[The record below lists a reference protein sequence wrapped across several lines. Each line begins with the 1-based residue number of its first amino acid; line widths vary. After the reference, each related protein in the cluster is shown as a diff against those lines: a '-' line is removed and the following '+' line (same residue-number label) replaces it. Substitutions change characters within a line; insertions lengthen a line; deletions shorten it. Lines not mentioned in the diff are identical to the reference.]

1 MVKRRITFLAAFVFV
16 VSTSDAG
23 VAQETIPF
31 VPSPP
36 HVVEKMIEVAEIK
49 KGDILYD
56 MGSGDGR
63 IVIEAAKK
71 YGIRGVGIDLNPE
84 LVAKARENAKIEGV
98 SHLVEFRAQ
107 DGLTVDISE
116 ATVVTLYMFKWFNN
130 ALKPSCKTKTRLP
143 RRRPRFR
150 YRRLETDQD
159 RIREAAVRFHGLCRI
174 AHAVYLD
181 RRRDAGDAVNKN
193 REVTPSDVG
202 YHPFLGSKSKP
213 GIPSFAARLNGRS
226 WRAFTSRKVTG
237 RFRCCWISTAAR
249 GTTRTAGPT

>member
-1 MVKRRITFLAAFVFV
+1 MPRRWATFFILSWVFLVTTTLAR
-16 VSTSDAG
+16 
-23 VAQETIPF
+23 AQDTIPF

-36 HVVEKMIEVAEIK
+36 HVVEKMIEVAEIT

-84 LVAKARENAKIEGV
+84 LVAKARENANKEGV

-130 ALKPSCKTKTRLP
+130 ALKPKLQKLKPGSRIVAHDFDIDDWKPTRIE
-143 RRRPRFR
+143 
-150 YRRLETDQD
+150 YVK
-159 RIREAAVRFHGLCRI
+159 A
-174 AHAVYLD
+174 
-181 RRRDAGDAVNKN
+181 
-193 REVTPSDVG
+193 PSDGSDYADSRTLYIWIVG
-202 YHPFLGSKSKP
+202 NNMP
-213 GIPSFAARLNGRS
+213 
-226 WRAFTSRKVTG
+226 
-237 RFRCCWISTAAR
+237 
-249 GTTRTAGPT
+249 